1 MGDSAFFIK
10 DEKSVTDLFRFVLWP
25 DDISCQQP
33 LPKAPQNM
41 KIDWTGRQPHGYN
54 A

>member
-1 MGDSAFFIK
+1 MGDSAFSIK